1 MNEKQCG
8 IMPSY
13 TVDAQNK
20 CKKYAICT
28 MDDRTKDPRCPAK
41 GQK

>member
-1 MNEKQCG
+1 MNEKQRG
-8 IMPSY
+8 IIPSY

-20 CKKYAICT
+20 CKKYTICT
-28 MDDRTKDPRCPAK
+28 TDDITKDSRCPAK

>member
-1 MNEKQCG
+1 MNENQYR

-13 TVDAQNK
+13 IVDAQNK

-28 MDDRTKDPRCPAK
+28 MDDRTKDSKCPEK